1 MIRKLILLAAGVAGS
16 AMAPSAADA
25 VNLAWS
31 YDPYP
36 DVASCL
42 SRARMAAERYGF
54 SNISAGSNHVQGAL
68 EPDMFVTIFCFSN
81 DGGALGLITV
91 AADSPSA
98 SYEETIGVKDEI
110 RSLMRN

>member
-1 MIRKLILLAAGVAGS
+1 MRKMLLAASVAGLVV
-16 AMAPSAADA
+16 APSPALA
-25 VNLAWS
+25 VSFAWS

-36 DVASCL
+36 DVASCM
-42 SRARMAAERYGF
+42 SRALITAERYGF
-54 SNISAGSNHVQGAL
+54 SSISAGTNHVQGAL
-68 EPDMFVTIFCFSN
+68 EPDMFVTIFCFSS